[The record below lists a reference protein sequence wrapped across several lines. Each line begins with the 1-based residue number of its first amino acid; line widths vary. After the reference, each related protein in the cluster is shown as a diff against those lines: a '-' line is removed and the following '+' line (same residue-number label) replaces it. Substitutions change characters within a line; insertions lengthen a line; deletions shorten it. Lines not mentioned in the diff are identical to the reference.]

1 MPCKS
6 RHSEYLRRKERGVVY
21 RHHQPRECERCGSR
35 YRPTGTGQRYC
46 SIECRKRE
54 PRECDGCGATYV
66 PKHMGGKF
74 CSRECYLENGCARR
88 YTLPDGYVRVWV
100 PKGTPGRGSGGRM
113 LEHRYV
119 MQESLGRALAEGEYV
134 HHRNGDRADNR
145 IENLQLVR
153 AFHGKGSA
161 HACADCGSRNV
172 VTVTIA

>member
-1 MPCKS
+1 VAQGNAT
-6 RHSEYLRRKERGVVY
+6 RRLSDIA
-21 RHHQPRECERCGSR
+21 CEACGSR
-35 YRPTGTGQRYC
+35 FRPKTSR
-46 SIECRKRE
+46 SR
-54 PRECDGCGATYV
+54 
-66 PKHMGGKF
+66 F
-74 CSRECYLENGCARR
+74 CTRSCWYGHGRIGRHER
-88 YTLPDGYVRVWV
+88 TDGYVEVWV
-100 PKGTPGRGSGGRM
+100 PKGTPGRRSHGRM

-161 HACADCGSRNV
+161 HACADCGSHNV